1 MLPLMLHT
9 HAEQVAS
16 GQVGYRCFDQAVCVF
31 QTEMAC
37 GVHLGILL
45 ICLVQAEHVR
55 CLWATQ
61 AQSSK
66 RQNGDAY
73 VGFLQQ
79 DSGLR
84 RLGGSYPQDQFRQ
97 DSISPARSSFNSKTS
112 ASGGYN
118 NQRLSSG
125 GYAQTVSQPAQGGHA
140 SVRLVQSSSASRP
153 NWRTTNTKEVNAPK
167 HSFGLSTAIAS
178 GTSVSKYNE
187 NQNGGARA
195 WKAQQ
200 GTQRTSQY
208 LPGSSV
214 SGQSPS
220 RERGYDSSSS
230 HQSAAQTPR
239 SAAAKTPA
247 RYGQGGFSS
256 SSSLFSAGVPPPL
269 LQYSER
275 MQTSATGPAR
285 RVSSQ
290 RRSKASKPSS
300 FSSTQNARASYNPS
314 QAEAGNPYQSK
325 LFPAAGGSAQGSYN
339 PTSNRVSYTQSLPA
353 AYKQNAPVGFA
364 PRSVKA
370 PASQRLNYKPSYTST
385 EQSPSRNLAAS
396 GSSRAGTSPQLFA
409 PTRTHDIPHR
419 YGGFAIRRLKDPV
432 DEKEAGVQRPQPYKP
447 QAAPYK
453 PQAAPYK
460 PQAVPY
466 KPQAP
471 SVHQASKWKRIR
483 PGQGHNQVQE
493 DQ

>member
-1 MLPLMLHT
+1 
-9 HAEQVAS
+9 
-16 GQVGYRCFDQAVCVF
+16 
-31 QTEMAC
+31 
-37 GVHLGILL
+37 
-45 ICLVQAEHVR
+45 
-55 CLWATQ
+55 
-61 AQSSK
+61 
-66 RQNGDAY
+66 
-73 VGFLQQ
+73 
-79 DSGLR
+79 
-84 RLGGSYPQDQFRQ
+84 
-97 DSISPARSSFNSKTS
+97 
-112 ASGGYN
+112 
-118 NQRLSSG
+118 
-125 GYAQTVSQPAQGGHA
+125 
-140 SVRLVQSSSASRP
+140 
-153 NWRTTNTKEVNAPK
+153 
-167 HSFGLSTAIAS
+167 
-178 GTSVSKYNE
+178 
-187 NQNGGARA
+187 
-195 WKAQQ
+195 
-200 GTQRTSQY
+200 
-208 LPGSSV
+208 
-214 SGQSPS
+214 
-220 RERGYDSSSS
+220 
-230 HQSAAQTPR
+230 
-239 SAAAKTPA
+239 
-247 RYGQGGFSS
+247 
-256 SSSLFSAGVPPPL
+256 
-269 LQYSER
+269 

-290 RRSKASKPSS
+290 RRSKVSKPSS

-353 AYKQNAPVGFA
+353 AYKQNAPVGFG

-370 PASQRLNYKPSYTST
+370 PASYTST
-385 EQSPSRNLAAS
+385 EQSPSRNLATS

-471 SVHQASKWKRIR
+471 QQAAPYKPQAAPYKPQAPSVHQASKWKRIR